1 MKAVLLAAGL
11 GTRLRPIT
19 DDVPKCLVPINGKP
33 LLGYWF
39 DSLANAG
46 ISSILI
52 NLHHHSDKVTD
63 FVKQY
68 ANSSDVRM
76 VYEPKLLG
84 TGGTLKQNSE
94 FLCSDP
100 VLVVHADNFCLVDL
114 EELHLA
120 HQRRPIGTEITMMT
134 FVTDDPKNCGIV
146 ETDSRGRVIKF
157 YEKVKDPPRN
167 VANAAV
173 YIFQPSVIEY
183 IRKVPD
189 SFIDLSTDVL
199 PKYLGQIFAWQ
210 ADGVHIDIG
219 TVKNLRKANTVMASR
234 KGQVLCN

>member
-84 TGGTLKQNSE
+84 TGGTIKQNSE

-100 VLVVHADNFCLVDL
+100 VLVVHADNFCLADL

-120 HQRRPIGTEITMMT
+120 HQRRPIGTDITMMT
-134 FVTDDPKNCGIV
+134 FVTDDPTSCGIV
-146 ETDSRGRVIKF
+146 ETDARGVVIGF
-157 YEKVKDPPRN
+157 YEKVKNPPCN

-173 YIFQPSVIEY
+173 YIFQQSVIEH
-183 IRKVPD
+183 ISNIND
-189 SFIDLSTDVL
+189 CFFELSTDIL
-199 PKYLGQIFAWQ
+199 PKYLGKIFTWEV
-210 ADGVHIDIG
+210 DDIHIDIG
-219 TVKNLRKANTVMASR
+219 TVKNLQKANAVMASV
-234 KGQVLCN
+234 KI

>member
-19 DDVPKCLVPINGKP
+19 DNVPKCLVPINGKP

-52 NLHHHSDKVTD
+52 NLHHHSDKVMD

-100 VLVVHADNFCLVDL
+100 VLVVHADNFCLADL

-134 FVTDDPKNCGIV
+134 FVTDDPTSCGIV
-146 ETDSRGRVIKF
+146 ETDARGVVIGF
-157 YEKVKDPPRN
+157 YEKVKNPPCN

-173 YIFQPSVIEY
+173 YIFQQSVIEHISSINDY
-183 IRKVPD
+183 
-189 SFIDLSTDVL
+189 FFELSTEIL
-199 PKYLGQIFAWQ
+199 PKYLGKIFTWES
-210 ADGVHIDIG
+210 DDIHIDIG
-219 TVKNLRKANTVMASR
+219 TVKNLQKANAAMASV
-234 KGQVLCN
+234 KN